1 MPSSTPTH
9 ARVSPSA
16 VIHTHRC
23 ATHMISSTQ
32 THTHTC
38 TPATY
43 LNPHIYA
50 SSTQTQRKSSQSS
63 VTRLRLTLRCLRLQY
78 VGEARLFRLL
88 MALSSTTRVSVSDGT
103 MVGSATRP
111 GGGGGG
117 REGQGALTDKGG
129 LLVSFL
135 GFIRGLNLL
144 LVASTSCKCRAIHA
158 VHASAGGWKG
168 GRLSFATK
176 RLSRSLV
183 FPIATYASEYWILNQ
198 EDKEKMGF

>member
-1 MPSSTPTH
+1 MCHPHDIIHTNAYTYMHASHISKSTYI
-9 ARVSPSA
+9 R
-16 VIHTHRC
+16 VIHTD
-23 ATHMISSTQ
+23 T
-32 THTHTC
+32 
-38 TPATY
+38 
-43 LNPHIYA
+43 
-50 SSTQTQRKSSQSS
+50 KE
-63 VTRLRLTLRCLRLQY
+63 VLTKLSHAVALDAE
-78 VGEARLFRLL
+78 VPEAAVR
-88 MALSSTTRVSVSDGT
+88 
-103 MVGSATRP
+103 
-111 GGGGGG
+111 GGGEVVQVADGVVVHHEGLG
-117 REGQGALTDKGG
+117 LGRHDGRQCHQAWRRRRRRREGQGALTDKGG